1 MSSRPGRRGE
11 VHGADVEA
19 EDLGRPQDQGRVPD
33 LIGGRQQDQ
42 PLSLPRQR
50 TQAVYVLV
58 LDAPGQISRIGKR
71 EPAGEFGCTQALV
84 ELEQGERIAVCL
96 LDDPGPDALVER
108 T

>member
-1 MSSRPGRRGE
+1 MLAGG
-11 VHGADVEA
+11 GANGGDVQA
-19 EDLGRPQDQGRVPD
+19 EDPCRPQDQGRVPD
-33 LIGGRQQDQ
+33 RIGGRQQDQ
-42 PLSLPRQR
+42 PLSLPGQR

-58 LDAPGQISRIGKR
+58 LDAPGQISRIRKR